1 MISIAIDGPAGSGK
15 STIAKLIAE
24 KLDIEYIDTGAMYRA
39 VALYKKEN
47 NLSLDQLIKN
57 LNNINIDYKKGKIF
71 LNEKDI
77 SNFIRTEEISK
88 LASEISKN
96 NSVREKLVDIQRN
109 LSKSKSVV
117 MEGRDIGSVVLP
129 NANNKFYVD
138 ASPEIR
144 AKRRYEQ
151 LKEKGISADL
161 KNIEEDII
169 KRDKNDKTRKN
180 SPLTLVKDA
189 KYIDTSYMSIEN
201 VIDKIIK
208 IVRSNNAL

>member
-129 NANNKFYVD
+129 NADNKFYVD

>member
-47 NLSLDQLIKN
+47 NLSIDQLVKN
-57 LNNINIDYKKGKIF
+57 LNKINIDYKKGKIF

-77 SNFIRTEEISK
+77 SNFISTEEISK

-96 NSVREKLVDIQRN
+96 DFVREKLVDIQRN
-109 LSKSKSVV
+109 LSKSKSIV

-129 NANNKFYVD
+129 NASNKFYID
-138 ASPEIR
+138 ASPAIR

-161 KNIEEDII
+161 KNIEEDIL

-180 SPLTLVKDA
+180 SPLTLVEDA
-189 KYIDTSYMSIEN
+189 KYIDTSNMNIEN
-201 VIDKIIK
+201 VIDEIISV
-208 IVRSNNAL
+208 VRSNNAL

>member
-109 LSKSKSVV
+109 LAKSKSVV

>member
-47 NLSLDQLIKN
+47 NLSIDQLVKN
-57 LNNINIDYKKGKIF
+57 LNKINIDYKKGKIF

-96 NSVREKLVDIQRN
+96 DFVREKLVDIQRN
-109 LSKSKSVV
+109 LSKSKSIV

-129 NANNKFYVD
+129 NASNKFYID
-138 ASPEIR
+138 ASPAIR

-161 KNIEEDII
+161 KNIEEDIL

-180 SPLTLVKDA
+180 SPLTLVEDA
-189 KYIDTSYMSIEN
+189 KYIDTSNMNIEN
-201 VIDKIIK
+201 VIDEIISV
-208 IVRSNNAL
+208 VRSNNAL

>member
-1 MISIAIDGPAGSGK
+1 MISIAIDGTAGSGK

>member
-24 KLDIEYIDTGAMYRA
+24 RLDIEYIDTGAMYRA

>member
-47 NLSLDQLIKN
+47 NLSIDQLVKN
-57 LNNINIDYKKGKIF
+57 LNKINIDYKKGKIF

-96 NSVREKLVDIQRN
+96 DFVREKLVDIQRN
-109 LSKSKSVV
+109 LSKSKSIV

-129 NANNKFYVD
+129 NASNKFYID
-138 ASPEIR
+138 ASPAIR

-151 LKEKGISADL
+151 LKENGISADL
-161 KNIEEDII
+161 KNIEEDIL

-180 SPLTLVKDA
+180 SPLTLVEDA
-189 KYIDTSYMSIEN
+189 KYIDTSNMNIEN
-201 VIDKIIK
+201 VIDEIISV
-208 IVRSNNAL
+208 VRSNNAL